1 MRYALV
7 GYGRM
12 GHEIEA
18 VAALRGHELVAI
30 VDPSERGRRIRRRIA
45 GADLGGA
52 EVAFEFTA
60 PECAE
65 ANVLSLLE
73 AGVPVVCGS
82 TGWDPAA
89 GAVAR
94 AARKA
99 KLGVVHAP
107 NFSLGMN
114 LFYRLVREAARLL
127 GSTDRFDPFVLEAH
141 HRGKVDAPSGTARR
155 LAEMIVEEDPHR
167 WSVHLDLPPGGLPPG
182 AVQIASV
189 RAGHETGTHTVGFD
203 GEHDRI
209 TLRHEARGRT
219 GFAAGAVLAG
229 EWLPGKRGLHGFDR
243 VLSDLFP
250 PHGGRTL

>member
-1 MRYALV
+1 VRYALV

-18 VAALRGHELVAI
+18 VAAARGHELVAI
-30 VDPSERGRRIRRRIA
+30 VDPSERGRKVRRRI
-45 GADLGGA
+45 GAAELRGA

-60 PECAE
+60 PGCAE
-65 ANVLSLLE
+65 ANVLALLGE
-73 AGVPVVCGS
+73 GIPVVCGS
-82 TGWDPAA
+82 TGWSPAG
-89 GAVAR
+89 GAVER

-99 KLGVVHAP
+99 RVAVVHAP

-114 LFYRLVREAARLL
+114 LFYLLVREAARLL
-127 GSTDRFDPFVLEAH
+127 GSTDRFDPYVLEAH

-167 WSVHLDLPPGGLPPG
+167 WSVHLEVPPTGLPQG
-182 AVQIASV
+182 AVQVVSI

-209 TLRHEARGRT
+209 TLRHEARGRA

-229 EWLPGKRGLHGFDR
+229 EWVPGKRGLHGFDR

-250 PHGGRTL
+250 NARRMG